1 MPEPLELTEPVVNYE
16 FIRMPDSTGF
26 GDYTESG
33 QVIPVSYQGQPGSFT
48 HQMFLNDHPPI
59 AGGRELWG
67 FPKKLAQPKLAVE
80 IDTLVGTLN
89 YGSVRIATGTMGYKH
104 RALDIAVEARK
115 LAAPNFLLKI
125 IPHVDGTPR
134 ICELVRYH
142 LEDIT
147 VKGAWTGPAALD
159 LYSHALAPVA
169 ELPVLQ
175 VLSAK
180 HIVADLT
187 LGLGT
192 VVHDYLSPSA
202 SRPTT
207 RDRLRDLDRSERRL
221 IGSAATSGVWKML
234 NVMREQISPVPQQIK
249 PLPYDVVA
257 LVLQG
262 GGALGAYQAGVYEGL
277 HEAGIR
283 PNWLAGISI
292 GALNAAII
300 AGSPEA
306 ERVGRLREF
315 WETICACPMEWPAG
329 EGLADALPFAFDL
342 RSLHNAMAATRAL
355 FQGQPGFFKPR
366 FPSPLWSPFS
376 GDAATSFYDTAP
388 LQQTLERLVDF
399 DRLNSGEVRVSV
411 GAVNV
416 RTGNLT
422 YFDTAERRLGP
433 KHFMASGA
441 LPPGFPAVEIEGEH
455 YWDGGVVSNTP
466 LSRVLSS
473 EPCDTLT
480 FQIDLWS
487 ARGRVPHDM
496 MEVSS
501 RQKDIQYSSRTR
513 AITDH
518 AMRMQKMRQALQRT
532 IERLPESAKQDPEIR
547 AIADMA
553 RHRSYN
559 IIHLIYQSKIYEGH
573 SKDYEFGLSAMRAHW
588 QSGLDD
594 IRRTLADPR
603 RLDPPAPELGI
614 VTHDVHRRD

>member
-1 MPEPLELTEPVVNYE
+1 M
-16 FIRMPDSTGF
+16 
-26 GDYTESG
+26 
-33 QVIPVSYQGQPGSFT
+33 
-48 HQMFLNDHPPI
+48 
-59 AGGRELWG
+59 
-67 FPKKLAQPKLAVE
+67 
-80 IDTLVGTLN
+80 
-89 YGSVRIATGTMGYKH
+89 
-104 RALDIAVEARK
+104 
-115 LAAPNFLLKI
+115 LK
-125 IPHVDGTPR
+125 
-134 ICELVRYH
+134 
-142 LEDIT
+142 
-147 VKGAWTGPAALD
+147 
-159 LYSHALAPVA
+159 
-169 ELPVLQ
+169 
-175 VLSAK
+175 
-180 HIVADLT
+180 
-187 LGLGT
+187 
-192 VVHDYLSPSA
+192 
-202 SRPTT
+202 
-207 RDRLRDLDRSERRL
+207 
-221 IGSAATSGVWKML
+221 
-234 NVMREQISPVPQQIK
+234 VMREQISPVPQQIR

-277 HEAGIR
+277 HDAGIR

-306 ERVGRLREF
+306 ERVERLREF
-315 WETICACPMEWPAG
+315 WETICAAPVEWPAG
-329 EGLADALPFAFDL
+329 EGLADTMPFAFDL
-342 RSLHNAMAATRAL
+342 RSLHNAMAAMRAL

-376 GDAATSFYDTAP
+376 GNASTSFYDTAP
-388 LQQTLERLVDF
+388 LQRTLERLVDF

-441 LPPGFPAVEIEGEH
+441 LPPGFPAVEIDGEH
-455 YWDGGVVSNTP
+455 YWDGGMVSNTP

-473 EPCDTLT
+473 EPRDTLT
-480 FQIDLWS
+480 FQVDLWS
-487 ARGRVPHDM
+487 ARGRVPYDM

-518 AMRMQKMRQALQRT
+518 ALRMQKMRQAVLRT

-553 RHRSYN
+553 RHRSCN
-559 IIHLIYQSKIYEGH
+559 IIHLIYQSKIYEGQ
-573 SKDYEFGLSAMRAHW
+573 SKDYEFGLNAMRAHW

-614 VTHDVHRRD
+614 VTHDVHRLD

>member
-1 MPEPLELTEPVVNYE
+1 
-16 FIRMPDSTGF
+16 
-26 GDYTESG
+26 
-33 QVIPVSYQGQPGSFT
+33 
-48 HQMFLNDHPPI
+48 
-59 AGGRELWG
+59 
-67 FPKKLAQPKLAVE
+67 
-80 IDTLVGTLN
+80 
-89 YGSVRIATGTMGYKH
+89 
-104 RALDIAVEARK
+104 
-115 LAAPNFLLKI
+115 
-125 IPHVDGTPR
+125 
-134 ICELVRYH
+134 
-142 LEDIT
+142 
-147 VKGAWTGPAALD
+147 
-159 LYSHALAPVA
+159 
-169 ELPVLQ
+169 
-175 VLSAK
+175 
-180 HIVADLT
+180 
-187 LGLGT
+187 
-192 VVHDYLSPSA
+192 
-202 SRPTT
+202 
-207 RDRLRDLDRSERRL
+207 
-221 IGSAATSGVWKML
+221 ML
-234 NVMREQISPVPQQIK
+234 NVMREQISPVPQQHIR

-315 WETICACPMEWPAG
+315 WETICACPVGWPAG
-329 EGLADALPFAFDL
+329 EGLADTMPFAFDL
-342 RSLHNAMAATRAL
+342 RSLHNAMAAMRAL

-366 FPSPLWSPFS
+366 FPSPLWSPFA

-388 LQQTLERLVDF
+388 LSQTLERLVDV

-441 LPPGFPAVEIEGEH
+441 LPPGFPAVEIDGEH

-473 EPCDTLT
+473 ELRDTLT
-480 FQIDLWS
+480 FQVDLWS
-487 ARGRVPHDM
+487 AKGRVPRDL
-496 MEVSS
+496 MELSS
-501 RQKDIQYSSRTR
+501 RQKDIQYSSCTR

-518 AMRMQKMRQALQRT
+518 ALRMQKMRQALQRT
-532 IERLPESAKQDPEIR
+532 IEKLPESAKQDPEIR
-547 AIADMA
+547 AIADIA
-553 RHRSYN
+553 RHRSCN
-559 IIHLIYQSKIYEGH
+559 IIHLIYQSKIYEGQ
-573 SKDYEFGLSAMRAHW
+573 SKDYEFGLNAMRAHW
-588 QSGLDD
+588 QSGLED

-614 VTHDVHRRD
+614 VTHDIHRHD

>member
-1 MPEPLELTEPVVNYE
+1 
-16 FIRMPDSTGF
+16 
-26 GDYTESG
+26 
-33 QVIPVSYQGQPGSFT
+33 
-48 HQMFLNDHPPI
+48 
-59 AGGRELWG
+59 
-67 FPKKLAQPKLAVE
+67 
-80 IDTLVGTLN
+80 
-89 YGSVRIATGTMGYKH
+89 
-104 RALDIAVEARK
+104 
-115 LAAPNFLLKI
+115 
-125 IPHVDGTPR
+125 
-134 ICELVRYH
+134 
-142 LEDIT
+142 
-147 VKGAWTGPAALD
+147 
-159 LYSHALAPVA
+159 
-169 ELPVLQ
+169 
-175 VLSAK
+175 
-180 HIVADLT
+180 
-187 LGLGT
+187 
-192 VVHDYLSPSA
+192 
-202 SRPTT
+202 
-207 RDRLRDLDRSERRL
+207 
-221 IGSAATSGVWKML
+221 ML
-234 NVMREQISPVPQQIK
+234 NVMREQINPMPQQIK

-306 ERVGRLREF
+306 ERVERLRKF
-315 WETICACPMEWPAG
+315 WETICAAPVEWPAG
-329 EGLADALPFAFDL
+329 EGLANAMPFAFDL
-342 RSLHNAMAATRAL
+342 RSLNNVAAAMRAL

-366 FPSPLWSPFS
+366 FPPPLWSPFS
-376 GDAATSFYDTAP
+376 GDSGTSFYDTSP
-388 LQQTLERLVDF
+388 LSQTLERLVDF

-422 YFDTAERRLGP
+422 YFDTAERRLGA

-487 ARGRVPHDM
+487 ARGRVPHDL

-513 AITDH
+513 AITDQ
-518 AMRMQKMRQALQRT
+518 ALRMQKMRQALQRT
-532 IERLPESAKQDPEIR
+532 IEKLPESAKQDPELR

-573 SKDYEFGLSAMRAHW
+573 SKDYEFGLNAMRTHW

-614 VTHDVHRRD
+614 VTHDVHRPIEL